1 MKQNWKENPNYEKNF
16 KKMFFEKYDSTPSI
30 PDEDFHLISFSNFV
44 EFIEEARQKRKN
56 RGSEVKKQEKVE
68 KLFRDNF
75 FGKAVIDNTL
85 EKVGGYVI
93 EIPTLFKGRGKHP
106 KAGLLKGR
114 ILPEN
119 ITLNLAEDAPVPK
132 CLMPGHN

>member
-1 MKQNWKENPNYEKNF
+1 VDKQ
-16 KKMFFEKYDSTPSI
+16 
-30 PDEDFHLISFSNFV
+30 
-44 EFIEEARQKRKN
+44 
-56 RGSEVKKQEKVE
+56 
-68 KLFRDNF
+68 FRDNF